1 MPIPKESWVFESHLE
16 PLLPWPKFRRRL
28 KRHGGVALL
37 VIGFSL
43 AIGTA
48 GYTFIAGQ
56 EPLTAFL
63 NASMLL
69 GGMGP
74 VGDTCPDP
82 TNPCVGGR
90 LFAALFALY
99 AGLMFLLSAG
109 VLLAPVLHRLLH
121 WLHLEEASRRS
132 GGGAA

>member
-1 MPIPKESWVFESHLE
+1 MYEEHSE
-16 PLLPWPKFRRRL
+16 PLLPWHRFRRRL
-28 KRHGGVALL
+28 TRLGGVAL
-37 VIGFSL
+37 VFVGVSL

-56 EPLTAFL
+56 DPLTAFL

-74 VGDTCPDP
+74 VGEICPDR
-82 TNPCVGGR
+82 TNPCAGGR
-90 LFAALFALY
+90 LFAAFFALY

-121 WLHLEEASRRS
+121 WLHLEEARGRS
-132 GGGAA
+132 NE

>member
-1 MPIPKESWVFESHLE
+1 MYEPHSD
-16 PLLPWPKFRRRL
+16 PLLPWPRFRRRL
-28 KRHGGVALL
+28 SRHGLIALIAVA
-37 VIGFSL
+37 GSL

-56 EPLTAFL
+56 QPLTAFL

-74 VGDTCPDP
+74 VGDVCPHEDD
-82 TNPCVGGR
+82 PCVGGR
-90 LFAALFALY
+90 LFASFFALY

-109 VLLAPVLHRLLH
+109 VLLAPVLHRVLH
-121 WLHLEEASRRS
+121 WLHLEEVRRRS
-132 GGGAA
+132 HE

>member
-1 MPIPKESWVFESHLE
+1 MYESRSE
-16 PLLPWPKFRRRL
+16 PLLPRPRFRRRL
-28 KRHGGVALL
+28 RRHGGVALVL
-37 VIGFSL
+37 IGFSL
-43 AIGTA
+43 ALGTA

-82 TNPCVGGR
+82 TNPCIGGR
-90 LFAALFALY
+90 IFAALFALY

-109 VLLAPVLHRLLH
+109 VFLAPVLHRVLH
-121 WLHLEEASRRS
+121 WLHLEEASRRG
-132 GGGAA
+132 GGGAV

>member
-1 MPIPKESWVFESHLE
+1 MYESHSE
-16 PLLPWPKFRRRL
+16 PLLPWPRFRRRL
-28 KRHGGVALL
+28 QRHGSVAFLA
-37 VIGFSL
+37 IGFSL

-56 EPLTAFL
+56 DPLTAFL

-74 VGDTCPDP
+74 VGDVCPDRS
-82 TNPCVGGR
+82 NPCVGGR
-90 LFAALFALY
+90 LFAAFFALY

-109 VLLAPVLHRLLH
+109 VFLAPVLHRVFH
-121 WLHLEEASRRS
+121 WLHLEEE
-132 GGGAA
+132 GAHE

>member
-1 MPIPKESWVFESHLE
+1 MYESHSE
-16 PLLPWPKFRRRL
+16 PLLPWPRFRRRL
-28 KRHGGVALL
+28 QRNLNVALI

-56 EPLTAFL
+56 DPLTAFL

-69 GGMGP
+69 GGMGQ
-74 VGDTCPDP
+74 VGDVCPDQN
-82 TNPCVGGR
+82 NPCIGGR

-99 AGLMFLLSAG
+99 AGLMFLLSAA
-109 VLLAPVLHRLLH
+109 VIISPVLHRLLH
-121 WLHLEEASRRS
+121 RLRLEE
-132 GGGAA
+132 GLDE